1 MRRAAAASRTPTA
14 EDPSAQMAYRWA
26 AQAHSWPGG
35 GWFPVLDAVV
45 VVQQARL
52 VGAGPAVTSVEPA
65 RWMVMVDQHGCSSR
79 STATAPLKRLWSMA
93 MTAMAFSFVP
103 PA

>member
-26 AQAHSWPGG
+26 AQAHSPGLAEVG
-35 GWFPVLDAVV
+35 FLVLYAVV

-65 RWMVMVDQHGCSSR
+65 R
-79 STATAPLKRLWSMA
+79 
-93 MTAMAFSFVP
+93 
-103 PA
+103 